1 MNEHLPPAS
10 AENQEKTLS
19 LSNNQLADA
28 KWSKNKIDQFGLTE
42 AKLNECGHQL
52 GMTETISLADKTS
65 VYHFVHSLQGKLR
78 DLPGIAQQFDDKIG
92 ALQDDRFGP
101 VTYRALEIALNQ
113 QNAKGLMAEV
123 ETGLNKRLPKTNT
136 ETKADGTTD
145 ANKPTPTLRKPE
157 KQGPWDASFKWKKP
171 KKGEKQEVKTP
182 YDVSCNV
189 RSGEPMWTIGSSSAY
204 GLEKQTGYGSIGA
217 IGANPD
223 SFYKLLTKQ
232 IWPNLEQTGI
242 KPPATVVITGLGTN
256 GLTSSDNPKKIAASV
271 ASNLAGYQKIGAF
284 LESKGVPVV
293 KNATLNP
300 YGKKIAAIDAFN
312 NALRQNASTC
322 VDTNRAVAGADGKS
336 FKPGYAAKDKLHLSG
351 RGKQDYAAVI
361 QQAA

>member
-1 MNEHLPPAS
+1 MNEHLPAAS
-10 AENQEKTLS
+10 AENQEKTPR
-19 LSNNQLADA
+19 LSNNQLADT

-42 AKLNECGHQL
+42 AKLNECGQQL

-113 QNAKGLMAEV
+113 QNAKGLMSEV
-123 ETGLNKRLPKTNT
+123 ETGLKQPLP
-136 ETKADGTTD
+136 TTD
-145 ANKPTPTLRKPE
+145 SEKAATTPTLRKPE

-189 RSGEPMWTIGSSSAY
+189 RSGETMWTIGSSSAY

-223 SFYKLLTKQ
+223 SFYKLFTKQ
-232 IWPNLEQTGI
+232 IWPNLEQAGVT
-242 KPPATVVITGLGTN
+242 PPTTVVLTGLGTN
-256 GLTSSDNPKKIAASV
+256 GLTGSNDPKKIAASV
-271 ASNLAGYQKIGAF
+271 NHNLAGYQKIASF
-284 LESKGVPVV
+284 LKSKGVSIV

-312 NALRQNASTC
+312 NALRQNAATC

-361 QQAA
+361 QSAVDQKHTA